1 MEKFSAAFGNY
12 YTLIDMSRI
21 GKVPVKIPSEVEV
34 SISGQ
39 NVRVKGPKGEL
50 DKEFSSLAVI
60 TKKDD
65 SVVISPADKSR
76 SAQANYGTARSIIA
90 NMV

>member
-12 YTLIDMSRI
+12 YTLSDMSRI

-50 DKEFSSLAVI
+50 HKEFSSLAVI
-60 TKKDD
+60 TKDRK
-65 SVVISPADKSR
+65 SVV
-76 SAQANYGTARSIIA
+76 
-90 NMV
+90 